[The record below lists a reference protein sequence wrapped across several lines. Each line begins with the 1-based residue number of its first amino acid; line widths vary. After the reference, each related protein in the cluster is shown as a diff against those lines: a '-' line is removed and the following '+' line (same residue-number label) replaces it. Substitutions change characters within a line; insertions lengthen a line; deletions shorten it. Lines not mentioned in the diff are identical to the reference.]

1 MTHPPSAPYYFLKRI
16 AEEKLM
22 RKSQKSIPQH
32 LKIRVGGILGPVY
45 SIRIKGNDLLYRVH
59 EDENNDDYSETAINP
74 ADEDWQAFKKALD
87 DIGVWHW
94 QEEYPNTGHTDGT
107 QWFLEIEW
115 DDRKIKSFGDN
126 NFPIAD
132 GDPENDSDI
141 SPTFESFLGAVRK
154 LIGGLKF
161 R

>member
-1 MTHPPSAPYYFLKRI
+1 MKNS
-16 AEEKLM
+16 
-22 RKSQKSIPQH
+22 RKTLPQY

-45 SIRIKGNDLLYRVH
+45 SIRMKGNNLIYRIH
-59 EDENNDDYSETAINP
+59 EDENTDEYSEAEINP
-74 ADEDWQAFKKALD
+74 AGEDWQVFNKALD
-87 DIGVWHW
+87 DIGVWQW
-94 QEEYPNTGHTDGT
+94 QGEYPNPGQTDGT

-115 DDRKIKSFGDN
+115 NGRRIKSFGDN

-132 GDPENDSDI
+132 GDPENESDI
-141 SPTFESFLGAVRK
+141 SPTFENFLGAVRK